1 MLTVGWLLLY
11 SSFWICAVFAKFIT
25 PPLEPEKLPKNLS
38 LESTLKDLA
47 VFNIQVQPS
56 CLAKDVARLFQSHP
70 LLPGVI
76 LTVNGEFL
84 GMISRRRFTERM
96 SRPYGVDIFACR
108 PIAALYQI
116 AKTDILILPGVAL
129 IVMAAQR
136 AVQRQPEQLYEPI
149 VVQLEPQVYR
159 LLDVHQVLVAL
170 SQIHQQATWYISELY
185 YNLSVTQSELEAANS
200 QLTAANLEL
209 YRLANSDGLT
219 QVANRRCFNEYLE
232 KEWQK
237 LGEEAAEISL
247 ILCDIDF
254 FKKYNDTYGHQAGD
268 ACLQQV
274 AKTIVEAVKFSAGE
288 VLRETLVARYGGEEF
303 AVILPRTS
311 SDMAVTI
318 AEQIRVRVKKLEI
331 KNIKSP
337 NYASVTL
344 SLGVSSMMPRS
355 ESSTKDL
362 IAAADRSLYEAK
374 GRGRD
379 RVILGNMKLELVD
392 ERENLVRNVDGI

>member
-1 MLTVGWLLLY
+1 MSVE
-11 SSFWICAVFAKFIT
+11 FIA
-25 PPLEPEKLPKNLS
+25 PYNLPEKPPENLT
-38 LESTLKDLA
+38 LESTLKELA
-47 VFNIQVQPS
+47 LFNFQIEAS
-56 CLAKDVARLFQSHP
+56 SLAKDVAKLFQAHP

-76 LTVNGEFL
+76 LTVNGDFL
-84 GMISRRRFTERM
+84 GMISRRRFMERM

-108 PIAALYQI
+108 PILALYQI
-116 AKTDILILPGVAL
+116 AQTDILILPGVAL

-136 AVQRQPEQLYEPI
+136 AVQRPPEQLYEPI

-200 QLTAANLEL
+200 QLKTANSEL

-219 QVANRRCFNEYLE
+219 HVANRRCFNQYLE
-232 KEWQK
+232 KTWQE
-237 LGEEAAEISL
+237 LGEETAELSL

-274 AKTIVEAVKFSAGE
+274 AQTIVEAVNYSAGE
-288 VLRETLVARYGGEEF
+288 VSEERLVARWGGEEF

-311 SDMAVTI
+311 PEMAVSI
-318 AEQIRVRVKKLEI
+318 AEQIRVWVKKLEI
-331 KNIKSP
+331 ENIKSP
-337 NYASVTL
+337 VSACVTL
-344 SLGVSSMMPRS
+344 SLGVATTVPRS
-355 ESSTKDL
+355 EISKKDL
-362 IAAADRSLYEAK
+362 IAAADRSLYQAK
-374 GRGRD
+374 DAGRD
-379 RVILGNMKLELVD
+379 RAILGTIKLD
-392 ERENLVRNVDGI
+392 

>member
-1 MLTVGWLLLY
+1 M
-11 SSFWICAVFAKFIT
+11 FAKFIT

-47 VFNIQVQPS
+47 VFNVQVQHS
-56 CLAKDVARLFQSHP
+56 CIAKDVSRLFQSHP

-84 GMISRRRFTERM
+84 GMISRRRFMERM

-108 PIAALYQI
+108 PIVALYQI

-232 KEWQK
+232 KEWQR
-237 LGEEAAEISL
+237 LGEETAEISL

-274 AKTIVEAVKFSAGE
+274 ARTIVEAVKLSAGK
-288 VLRETLVARYGGEEF
+288 VLGEALVARWGGEEF
-303 AVILPRTS
+303 AVILPQTS
-311 SDMAVTI
+311 SEIAVAI
-318 AEQIRVRVKKLEI
+318 AEQIRVRVKKLKIE
-331 KNIKSP
+331 NIKSP
-337 NYASVTL
+337 LSACVTL
-344 SLGVSSMMPRS
+344 SLGVA
-355 ESSTKDL
+355 STVPQPEISKKDL
-362 IAAADRSLYEAK
+362 IAAADSSLYEAK
-374 GRGRD
+374 DGGRD
-379 RVILGNMKLELVD
+379 RVILGNIKLD
-392 ERENLVRNVDGI
+392 K